1 MEMIKKYSKLMIEE
15 ITSADTYINM
25 ACKTKS
31 TDEETAEN
39 FFEMAKQELHHK
51 DILDHALKNI
61 IDECED
67 ENKAEAM
74 NVIYDFMKDII
85 ADMEAPVLAKMK
97 TFN

>member
-1 MEMIKKYSKLMIEE
+1 MEMIKKYSHLMIEE
-15 ITSADTYINM
+15 VTSADTYINM

-74 NVIYDFMKDII
+74 NVIYDFMQDII
-85 ADMEAPVLAKMK
+85 ADMEAPVIAKMK

>member
-1 MEMIKKYSKLMIEE
+1 MEIIKKYSHLMIDE
-15 ITSADTYINM
+15 ITSADNYINM
-25 ACKTKS
+25 AIKMKS
-31 TDEETAEN
+31 TDEETAGN

-74 NVIYDFMKDII
+74 NVIYDFMQDII
-85 ADMEAPVLAKMK
+85 ADMEAPVIAKMK

>member
-1 MEMIKKYSKLMIEE
+1 MEMIKKYSHLMIEE
-15 ITSADTYINM
+15 VTSADTYINM
-25 ACKTKS
+25 ACKIKS

-74 NVIYDFMKDII
+74 NLIYDFMQDII

>member
-1 MEMIKKYSKLMIEE
+1 MEQIKKYSHLMIDE
-15 ITSADTYINM
+15 ITSADNYINM
-25 ACKTKS
+25 AIKMKS
-31 TDEETAEN
+31 TDEETAGN

-74 NVIYDFMKDII
+74 NVIYDFMQDII
-85 ADMEAPVLAKMK
+85 ADMEAPVLAKLK
-97 TFN
+97 TFD